1 MRFVRSTWSAVRASR
16 DIISVPGSKMN
27 ASASRVAVCVLI
39 LDLPVRR
46 GIIQTPKIGVAD
58 ALIDSDGWPDHDL
71 ALVFYAAE
79 VKFDRCLYSLTS
91 APREFCFSAPRRI
104 SHAACG

>member
-58 ALIDSDGWPDHDL
+58 ALIDSDGRPDHDL
-71 ALVFYAAE
+71 ALVSMRRKSNSTDVCIAQPARQENF
-79 VKFDRCLYSLTS
+79 V
-91 APREFCFSAPRRI
+91 FSAP
-104 SHAACG
+104 